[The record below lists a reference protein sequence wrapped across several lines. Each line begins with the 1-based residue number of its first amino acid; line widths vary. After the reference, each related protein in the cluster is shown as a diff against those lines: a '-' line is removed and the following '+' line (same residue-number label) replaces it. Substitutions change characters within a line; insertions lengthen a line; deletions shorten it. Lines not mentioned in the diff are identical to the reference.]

1 MADTKSAKSTLA
13 DVAVL
18 SLADFERIKKNSV
31 NHTKEELRNLKQI
44 QIEQKKQIDAN
55 SQARKER
62 IKEIDKTRTDRFQM
76 SDIDRENIEKN
87 KIIAALAKEKT
98 DEEEDSVKEM
108 NKLILY
114 SKVAST
120 REKQLNEQ
128 KKIYSEYKKQDA
140 KMDLMMELE
149 RLKELQFQEEITKIR
164 REQQRQGA
172 LIIVDQIKE
181 RDYERVKQKE
191 ILERERVMMVK
202 QIQELEEEEKRNA
215 EMKKIQADRLAKEV
229 EESNKRAIELKE
241 RKKLEDKELELKVI
255 QYNLEKA
262 KKEEEE
268 QLEKKRV
275 REEKERETQKLREKQ
290 ERAQDKQ
297 SELDAIRAKRAYE
310 ETERNAREKEKNEII
325 VRNQKVVLMLEANE
339 RQKYEKELKLAEQ
352 AKFEEEEYQK
362 IVHNQLKNLELE
374 KKKEEERKKMRYDHN
389 FELRYFFINFLD
401 DK

>member
-1 MADTKSAKSTLA
+1 MADTKSSKSTLA
-13 DVAVL
+13 DVAIL

-44 QIEQKKQIDAN
+44 QEEQKKQIDAN

-87 KIIAALAKEKT
+87 KIIAALAKQKT
-98 DEEEDSVKEM
+98 DEEEDCVKEM

-128 KKIYSEYKKQDA
+128 KRIYNEYKKQDA

-149 RLKELQFQEEITKIR
+149 RLKELQFQEETTKIR

-181 RDYERVKQKE
+181 RDYERIRQKE
-191 ILERERVMMVK
+191 VLEKERIMMVK

-215 EMKKIQADRLAKEV
+215 EMKKIQADKLAKEV

-262 KKEEEE
+262 KKEEED

-275 REEKERETQKLREKQ
+275 REEKEKETQKLREKQ

-297 SELDAIRAKRAYE
+297 AELDAIRAKRAYE
-310 ETERNAREKEKNEII
+310 ETERQAREKEKNEII
-325 VRNQKVVLMLEANE
+325 VRNQKVVMMLEANE
-339 RQKYEKELKLAEQ
+339 RQKYDKELKLAEQ

-362 IVHNQLKNLELE
+362 IVQNQLKNLELD

-389 FELRYFFINFLD
+389 FELR
-401 DK
+401 